1 MKKTVQVIIKAQGSY
16 LGPINSI
23 KSLALGY
30 AFNYLIPNNMV
41 DIASKGKIK
50 HIKMLEKLKSKQ
62 AHITYENNLKIK
74 SNLEKLNKIN
84 IRKKMGQN
92 QQIFGRITEQEIL
105 EQIFKLTGEKLD
117 KKQIKVPN
125 IKEIGIY
132 DISIKIEE
140 NLNTDIKL
148 QVIPNAL

>member
-1 MKKTVQVIIKAQGSY
+1 MKKTVQVIIKQRGSY

-23 KSLALGY
+23 KLVALGH

-50 HIKMLEKLKSKQ
+50 HIKMLENLKSTQ
-62 AHITYENNLKIK
+62 ANITYENNLKIK
-74 SNLEKLNKIN
+74 SNLEKLHKIN
-84 IRKKMGQN
+84 IRKKIGQN

-105 EQIFKLTGEKLD
+105 EQIFRSTGEKLD
-117 KKQIKVPN
+117 KKQIKIPN

-132 DISIKIEE
+132 NINIKLEE
-140 NLNTDIKL
+140 NIKTGIKL
-148 QVIPNAL
+148 QVLPSML